1 MPFLFLSLLFVQ
13 VKTKKLAHVSAS
25 ILHLAM
31 CFEIAGIE
39 MAESCLTR

>member
-13 VKTKKLAHVSAS
+13 VKTKKLAHVSPS
-25 ILHLAM
+25 ILNLAM